1 MRGHTGQHCPGGTKL
16 LSQGGAAQSC
26 TAQIRLPLS
35 HSLRKIE
42 KSGESG
48 PGACSQNC
56 TQPAPLTKR
65 CMDQAGS
72 ALHP

>member
-1 MRGHTGQHCPGGTKL
+1 MRGHTGQHSPGGTKL
-16 LSQGGAAQSC
+16 SSQGGAAQSC

-56 TQPAPLTKR
+56 YTTISTYQKVH
-65 CMDQAGS
+65 GS
-72 ALHP
+72 GW